1 MRIVATVLLLALP
14 VCRLDGQSVVASAE
28 RVVTVSG
35 RGEAVFS
42 VQVQAELGG
51 SVASVVEALAPAR
64 IGPQDLAARSMSRS
78 SSGDFFAQG
87 FLFRT
92 VQPIARYL
100 ETLAALRAMAAG
112 RRDLLLTFR
121 GNTQPVEADVEQAR
135 AEVLPELF
143 RQTKARAEQ
152 MLIEAGYRPGAIVE
166 LNETIEPL
174 AAGHRVRLSLAMR
187 MARLGVALS
196 PSSVS
201 TVVTPPGAPYRIGP
215 PVLKASFA
223 VRAKTRSDLLVL
235 LQPTGLTEA
244 QLTKVEVEPDRFS
257 QDRGREPGPVTVR
270 YYFTAPIAE
279 SDIRARLGRLPP
291 AITSSAEVTFAVEP
305 ARVDSTAL
313 AAAARLRAVLLARLL
328 GGQLGDGVRV
338 ADVSIAEPASRGII
352 FGDFTSVVVPAE
364 RVVPVE
370 GAVMRVIFV
379 QIRTLREPAP
389 HPTLRYQFAIAMT
402 AP

>member
-14 VCRLDGQSVVASAE
+14 VCQLDGQSVVASVE

-42 VQVQAELGG
+42 VQVQAALGG

-64 IGPQDLAARSMSRS
+64 IGPQDLAARSLSRS
-78 SSGDFFAQG
+78 SSGDSFAQG

-92 VQPIARYL
+92 VQPAARYL

-121 GNTQPVEADVEQAR
+121 GNTQPVDADIEQAR
-135 AEVLPELF
+135 VEVLPELF

-152 MLIEAGYRPGAIVE
+152 MLIEAGYRPGSIVE

-174 AAGHRVRLSLAMR
+174 AGGHRVRLSLAMR

-201 TVVTPPGAPYRIGP
+201 AVVTPPAAPYRIGP

-223 VRAKTRSDLLVL
+223 VRSKTRSDLLVL

-257 QDRGREPGPVTVR
+257 QDRGRDPGPVTVR

-291 AITSSAEVTFAVEP
+291 AITSSAEVTFAAEP

-313 AAAARLRAVLLARLL
+313 SAAARLRAALLARLL

-338 ADVSIAEPASRGII
+338 AEVAIAEPASRGII
-352 FGDFTSVVVPAE
+352 FGDFTSVVIPAE
-364 RVVPVE
+364 RFPNGVSLVS
-370 GAVMRVIFV
+370 F
-379 QIRTLREPAP
+379 RTLREPGP
-389 HPTLRYQFAIAMT
+389 HPTVRYQFAIAMT